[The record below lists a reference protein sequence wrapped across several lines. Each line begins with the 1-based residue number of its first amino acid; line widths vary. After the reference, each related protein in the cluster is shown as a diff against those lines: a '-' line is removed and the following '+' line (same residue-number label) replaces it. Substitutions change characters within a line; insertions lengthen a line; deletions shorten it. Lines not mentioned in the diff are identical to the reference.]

1 MGSDSDHPAFTTPL
15 PDGGGVFL
23 LGDSTGR
30 LAAAGGEVRRQL
42 GRHVMKNNRIIIFDT
57 TLRDGEQCP
66 GASMNLRE
74 KLEVARQLARL
85 KVDVIEGGFPVIS
98 DGDFHAVQ
106 TIAKEIKGP
115 IIAGLARCVP
125 KDIDAAGAAVKPAGK
140 RGRIHVFLA
149 TSKIHREFKL
159 GKARDEII
167 RLAVEGVARAK
178 SLVEDVEFSPEDGSR
193 TEPDFLI
200 EVCKAVVAAGAT
212 TVNIPDTVG
221 WAVPEQYGALIA
233 QLHASVREFQTGK
246 AIISV
251 HCHNDLGLAVANS
264 LAAVRA
270 GARQVECTVNGI
282 GERAGNAALEEIVMA
297 LKTRAEFF
305 GGYQLGV
312 NTREIVKSSRLVSR
326 MSGLVVQRSKAI
338 VGENAFAHSSGIH
351 QDGILK
357 KRETYEIM
365 DPQEVGWGVTELPL
379 TKHSG
384 RAAVA
389 VRLRHL
395 GFKMTDADVAA
406 IFARFKEIGDKKKFV
421 YDDDLVSLVE
431 GHITEVPET
440 WSLDYLSVTSGSQT
454 VPTAT
459 VRMKKPG
466 AKAGESEVLQDASIG
481 DGPVDAVLKA
491 MDRLTRTPG
500 KLMDYSLRAVS
511 QGKDALGEVTVKVD
525 FNDGNL
531 VVGKGA
537 STDIIEASARA
548 YLNAINR
555 HLTAQQEGRR
565 ALPQP

>member
-1 MGSDSDHPAFTTPL
+1 
-15 PDGGGVFL
+15 
-23 LGDSTGR
+23 
-30 LAAAGGEVRRQL
+30 
-42 GRHVMKNNRIIIFDT
+42 MKKKNERILIFDT

-74 KLEVARQLARL
+74 KLEIARQLARL
-85 KVDVIEGGFPVIS
+85 KVDIIEAGFPVIS
-98 DGDFHAVQ
+98 DGDFESVH

-115 IIAGLARCVP
+115 IIAGLSRCVA

-159 GKARDEII
+159 GKAQDEII
-167 RLAVEGVARAK
+167 RLAVEGVRRAK
-178 SLVEDVEFSPEDGSR
+178 SHVHDVEFSPEDGSR
-193 TEPDFLI
+193 TEPDFLV
-200 EVCKAVVAAGAT
+200 EVCRAVVKAGAT

-221 WAVPEQYGALIA
+221 WAVPDQYAALIG
-233 QLHASVREFQTGK
+233 QLYDAVPEFQSGK
-246 AIISV
+246 SVISV

-297 LKTRAEFF
+297 IKTRGDFF
-305 GGYQLGV
+305 GGFTCGV
-312 NTREIVKSSRLVSR
+312 NSKEIVKSSRLVSR

-365 DPQEVGWGVTELPL
+365 DPREVGWLQTELPL

-384 RAAVA
+384 RAALKA
-389 VRLRHL
+389 RLKHI
-395 GFKMTDADVAA
+395 GFGLSDAEVEA

-421 YDDDLVSLVE
+421 YDDDLNALVE
-431 GHITEVPET
+431 GQITEVPET
-440 WSLDYLSVTSGSQT
+440 WSLDYLSVSSGNQT

-459 VRMKKPG
+459 VRLKRVADKTP
-466 AKAGESEVLQDASIG
+466 ELHQDASIG
-481 DGPVDAVLKA
+481 DGPVDATLKA
-491 MDRLTRTPG
+491 MDRITRTRG
-500 KLMDYSLRAVS
+500 KLMDYQLRAVS
-511 QGKDALGEVTVKVD
+511 EGKDALGEVSIKVD
-525 FNDGNL
+525 FGDGEL
-531 VVGKGA
+531 VTGKGA
-537 STDIIEASARA
+537 STDVIEASARA
-548 YLNAINR
+548 YLNAVNR
-555 HLTAQQEGRR
+555 HLGNGVTKKA
-565 ALPQP
+565 APTPP